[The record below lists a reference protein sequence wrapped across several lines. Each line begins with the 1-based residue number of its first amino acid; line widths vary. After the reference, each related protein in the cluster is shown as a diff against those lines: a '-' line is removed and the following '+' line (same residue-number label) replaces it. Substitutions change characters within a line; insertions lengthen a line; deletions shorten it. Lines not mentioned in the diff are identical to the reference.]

1 MHCRRMIYRRFQN
14 PATAADAED
23 ILQPASLNVKYLK
36 VSSRGV
42 NKETRTLVTIIGV
55 FAIIIIGGYGAL
67 VVYTGFS
74 LPFSSVVSESMQH
87 DNEHSEIGVIDTG
100 DIVIVADPSKQDIVS
115 YVKGTITGKKTFG
128 DYGSVIIYNR
138 DSSQNPVIHRAI
150 VWLDYNESTG
160 KWSSSELGGYSGEWY
175 CITNGTD
182 KYRDC
187 TDLKGMLFIQVGG
200 KLATINMD
208 GLEKNSGFLTMG
220 DNPVTNITFD
230 QSTGIINHPIAMDDI
245 RSVPILEIPWMGI
258 IKLIMNGNTHV
269 SHVPNSLPSLIMEIV
284 LVFSFL
290 ILIDAF
296 AVYRFVSNTERNV
309 SKCRKWKKE

>member
-1 MHCRRMIYRRFQN
+1 MHCRRMIYRRFRN
-14 PATAADAED
+14 PAAAADTEE

-36 VSSRGV
+36 VSSRSV

-87 DNEHSEIGVIDTG
+87 DNERSEIGVIDTG
-100 DIVIVADPSKQDIVS
+100 DIVVVADPSKQDIVS

-160 KWSSSELGGYSGEWY
+160 KWSSSDLAGYKDWG
-175 CITNGTD
+175 CIVDGREDYQDYTN
-182 KYRDC
+182 
-187 TDLKGMLFIQVGG
+187 LKGILWIQVNE
-200 KLATINMD
+200 KRATVVLD
-208 GLEKNSGFLTMG
+208 TLTKNSGFLTMG

-230 QSTGIINHPIAMDDI
+230 QSTGIISHLIAMDDI

-258 IKLIMNGNTHV
+258 IKLIMNGNNHV

-290 ILIDAF
+290 ILIDAL

-309 SKCRKWKKE
+309 SKCREWKKE

>member
-1 MHCRRMIYRRFQN
+1 MHCRRMIYRRFRN
-14 PATAADAED
+14 PAAVADTEE

-36 VSSRGV
+36 VSSRSV

-87 DNEHSEIGVIDTG
+87 DNKRSEIGVIDTG
-100 DIVIVADPSKQDIVS
+100 DIVVVADPSKQDIVS
-115 YVKGTITGKKTFG
+115 YVKGTVTGKKTFG

-138 DSSQNPVIHRAI
+138 DSNQNPVIHRAI

-160 KWSSSELGGYSGEWY
+160 KWSSSDLAGYKNWD
-175 CITNGTD
+175 CITDGREGYQDYTN
-182 KYRDC
+182 
-187 TDLKGMLFIQVGG
+187 LKGILRIQVNEKTVKIVLDTLG
-200 KLATINMD
+200 
-208 GLEKNSGFLTMG
+208 KNSGFLTMG
-220 DNPVTNITFD
+220 DNPVTNKYLD
-230 QSTGIINHPIAMDDI
+230 QANGIINHPIAMDDI

-296 AVYRFVSNTERNV
+296 AVYRFVSNTEKNV
-309 SKCRKWKKE
+309 SKCREWKKE